1 VRKIPVRK
9 YLALAFIQVLILAGC
24 GGGGGGYGGSSGS
37 SGGVMSACSAATT
50 SNVEPIIVDEGP
62 TALQNAG
69 FTAVNVAFV
78 SVKVCVPG
86 SASYQLVDHI
96 QVDTQ
101 SSGLRILASALPNI
115 TLPAALDASNNP
127 MAECVAFA
135 DGSSWGSL
143 ATADIQFPS
152 SGESATSV
160 IVHIIGD
167 PAYEAAR
174 PPTADCPL
182 PTEDTVATFGANG
195 ILGVGPAVYDCGDA
209 CIPGAGAPLPVYY
222 GCATTSS
229 CVAENVPLTAQ
240 LANTA
245 TLFATDNNGVIVEL
259 PAVGTTGQLTVAG
272 SLVFGIGTE
281 TNNALGAGVT
291 VLEAN
296 TVGANFGYVTAT
308 ITGNGLNDVSYLDSY
323 IDSGSN
329 GNFFVDGA
337 TPITQCGASQQGFY
351 CPTTTPLN
359 FTTTVTGTNSVPTP
373 SEPFSVANANDLFT
387 ANPTFAAFSNL
398 GGTNADPAS
407 LDLGLAF
414 FYGRHVYTAV
424 EGATVA
430 GNAGPFYAF

>member
-1 VRKIPVRK
+1 MRK
-9 YLALAFIQVLILAGC
+9 YLALALIPILILSGC
-24 GGGGGGYGGSSGS
+24 GGGGGGGGYSPPPPP
-37 SGGVMSACSAATT
+37 MSACSAAAT
-50 SNVEPIIVDEGP
+50 SNVEPIIVDQGP

-69 FTAVNVAFV
+69 LSAVNVAYV
-78 SVKVCVPG
+78 SVRVCVPG
-86 SASYQLVDHI
+86 SSSYQLVDHI

-101 SSGLRILASALPNI
+101 SSGLRILASALPSI
-115 TLPAALDASNNP
+115 TLPAAVDSSNNP

-152 SGESATSV
+152 SGESATGV
-160 IVHIIGD
+160 IVQIIGD

-174 PPTADCPL
+174 PPAADCPT
-182 PTEDTVATFGANG
+182 PTEDTVPTFGANG

-229 CVAENVPLTAQ
+229 CVAENVPLTGQ

-245 TLFATDNNGVIVEL
+245 TLFATDNNGVIVQL
-259 PAVGTTGQLTVAG
+259 PAVGAAGQANVSG

-281 TNNALGAGVT
+281 TNNALAAGVT
-291 VLEAN
+291 ILEAS

-308 ITGNGLNDVSYLDSY
+308 LNGTTYADSY

-329 GNFFVDGA
+329 GNFFVDA
-337 TPITQCGASQQGFY
+337 ANPITQCGSMQQGFY
-351 CPTTTPLN
+351 CPTNPLN
-359 FTTTVTGTNSVPTP
+359 FTATLTGTNNVPTP
-373 SEPFSVANANDLFT
+373 AEPFTVTSASVLFT
-387 ANPTFAAFSNL
+387 ANPSFAAFSNL
-398 GGTNADPAS
+398 GGINADPAS

-414 FYGRHVYTAV
+414 FYNRSVYTAV
-424 EGATVA
+424 EGASIG
-430 GNAGPFYAF
+430 GNTGPFYAF

>member
-1 VRKIPVRK
+1 MRK
-9 YLALAFIQVLILAGC
+9 YLALAFIQILILTGC

-50 SNVEPIIVDEGP
+50 SNVEPIIVDQGP

-69 FTAVNVAFV
+69 FAAVNEAFV

-86 SASYQLVDHI
+86 SSSYQTVDHI

-101 SSGLRILASALPNI
+101 SSGLRILASALTSI

-127 MAECVAFA
+127 MAECLAFA

-160 IVHIIGD
+160 IVQIIGD

-174 PPTADCPL
+174 PPAADCPL
-182 PTEDTVATFGANG
+182 PTEDTVPTFGANG

-281 TNNALGAGVT
+281 ANNALGAGVT

-296 TVGANFGYVTAT
+296 TVGGNFGYVTAT
-308 ITGNGLNDVSYLDSY
+308 INGNGLVGTSYPDSY

-329 GNFFVDGA
+329 GNFFVDSVTAIPQCTNPNPPPA
-337 TPITQCGASQQGFY
+337 TTGFY
-351 CPTTTPLN
+351 CPPSTLN
-359 FTTTVTGTNSVPTP
+359 FTTTLTGTNNVPTP

-414 FYGRHVYTAV
+414 FYGRSVYTAV

-430 GNAGPFYAF
+430 GNMGPFYAF